1 MTAWLSRG
9 INLPLALAAAALTLW
24 SVSSSDPYSLRLLT
38 TAGVFATA
46 VLGYQFIFGHA
57 GALSLAQGTFFGLGA
72 YATGIAGSQFGLG
85 FEITFMLSI
94 ALPMVIAAVVAAPV
108 LRLESHYFALATLGI
123 GQVVLLIAINWEAFT
138 GGANGI
144 AGVPGVSVFG
154 FDVPRGWPLLVLV
167 WSVAILAALLSW
179 AAMRGVTGRAFAL
192 MRSDTLA
199 AMSCGIDIRRLRF
212 QAFLLSAMFGGAAG
226 ALHVHT
232 NRVISPDALEFHIM
246 VAILA
251 MTVVG
256 GRTHIAGAFVGA
268 VLLSHLA
275 EWFRFLEHY
284 YLLAYGILL
293 LLTIVAA
300 PWGIVGT
307 AEIVRR
313 RVFPEATPP
322 PPSPRQIPPVE
333 APLHGLKLRGL
344 TKNFGG
350 IRALDNVDIDV
361 QPGEILGLIGPN
373 GCGKTTLINVV
384 TGLEAADAGEIR
396 WNGRLLNGDSP
407 DALARSGIT
416 RTFQSTRLVEEET
429 ALDNVSIGR
438 WDGGQGP
445 TIDIARGQAMTLLNA
460 LNAGDAAMA
469 PVQSLTQ
476 GVRRRVEIARTLAS
490 IPSLLFLDEPA
501 AGLSSE
507 ERVTLA
513 AAIQKF
519 AKEGL
524 TLVIVDHDIEFIS
537 RISHRIVCLDRG
549 RVIASGTTAEINRDP
564 VAKSAYLD
572 GTINPR
578 LGQRLDG

>member
-1 MTAWLSRG
+1 MTVWLSRG
-9 INLPLALAAAALTLW
+9 INLPLTLAAAALLLW
-24 SVSSSDPYSLRLLT
+24 PFLSGDPYSLRLLT

-72 YATGIAGSQFGLG
+72 YVTGIAGSQFGWG

-94 ALPMVIAAVVAAPV
+94 AFPMIVALVVAIPV

-123 GQVVLLIAINWEAFT
+123 GQVVLLLAINWKSFT

-144 AGVPGVSVFG
+144 AGVPGVNAFG
-154 FDVPRGWPLLVLV
+154 FDIHRGWPLLVLV

-179 AAMRGVTGRAFAL
+179 TAMRGVTGRAFAL
-192 MRSDTLA
+192 MRSDALA
-199 AMSCGIDIRRLRF
+199 AMSCGIDIRRLRL

-246 VAILA
+246 VTILV

-268 VLLSHLA
+268 VLLSHFA

-293 LLTIVAA
+293 LLTVVAA

-307 AEIVRR
+307 LDFVRR
-313 RVFPEATPP
+313 RIFPETTLPP
-322 PPSPRQIPPVE
+322 PLPKQIPSAEVPF
-333 APLHGLKLRGL
+333 LGLKIRGL

-350 IRALDNVDIDV
+350 IRALDSVDIEV

-384 TGLEAADAGEIR
+384 NGLEELDDGEIW
-396 WNGRLLNGDSP
+396 WNGKLLNGKSP

-416 RTFQSTRLVEEET
+416 RTFQSTRLVEEDT
-429 ALDNVSIGR
+429 ALDNAAIGR
-438 WDGGQGP
+438 WEGGKGP
-445 TIDIARGQAMTLLNA
+445 TIEVARGQAMTLLNA
-460 LNAGDAAMA
+460 LDVGNVAMT
-469 PVQSLTQ
+469 PIQNLTQ
-476 GVRRRVEIARTLAS
+476 GKRRRVEIARTLAT

-501 AGLSSE
+501 AGLSVE

-513 AAIQKF
+513 KALQKLTQT
-519 AKEGL
+519 GI

-537 RISHRIVCLDRG
+537 KVSHRIICLVRG
-549 RVIASGTTAEINRDP
+549 RVIASGTIEEISSVP
-564 VAKSAYLD
+564 AAKATYFD
-572 GTINPR
+572 GASNSKAS
-578 LGQRLDG
+578 QYQND

>member
-1 MTAWLSRG
+1 MIAWLSRG
-9 INLPLALAAAALTLW
+9 INLPLALAAAALLLW
-24 SVSSSDPYSLRLLT
+24 SVSAGDSYSLRLLT

-72 YATGIAGSQFGLG
+72 YVTGITGSQLGWG
-85 FEITFMLSI
+85 FETTFLLSI
-94 ALPMVIAAVVAAPV
+94 ALPMIVAAVVAMPV

-123 GQVVLLIAINWEAFT
+123 GQVVLLIAINWTSFT

-144 AGVPGVSVFG
+144 AGVPGVGIFG
-154 FDVPRGWPLLVLV
+154 FDVLRGWPLLVLV
-167 WSVAILAALLSW
+167 WSIAILASLLSW
-179 AAMRGVTGRAFAL
+179 TAMRGTTGRAFAL

-232 NRVISPDALEFHIM
+232 NRIISPDALEFHIM
-246 VAILA
+246 VAILV

-284 YLLAYGILL
+284 YLLAYGVLL
-293 LLTIVAA
+293 LLTVVAA

-307 AEIVRR
+307 AEIARR
-313 RVFPEATPP
+313 RFFPETISPP
-322 PPSPRQIPPVE
+322 PRPNQIPSAE
-333 APLHGLKLRGL
+333 EPLHGLNIRGL

-350 IRALDNVDIDV
+350 IRALDNVNIDV
-361 QPGEILGLIGPN
+361 QPGVILGLIGPN

-384 TGLEAADAGEIR
+384 NGLETADAGEIR
-396 WNGRLLNGDSP
+396 WNDKLLNGNSP

-416 RTFQSTRLVEEET
+416 RTFQSTRLVEEDT
-429 ALDNVSIGR
+429 ALDNVAVGR
-438 WDGGQGP
+438 WEGGKGP
-445 TIDIARGQAMTLLNA
+445 TIDTARGQAMTLLNA
-460 LNAGDAAMA
+460 LDVGNAAMTL
-469 PVQSLTQ
+469 VQSLTQ
-476 GVRRRVEIARTLAS
+476 GVRRRVEIARTLAT

-501 AGLSSE
+501 AGLSAE
-507 ERVTLA
+507 ERETLVV
-513 AAIQKF
+513 AIRKF
-519 AKEGL
+519 AKDGL

-537 RISHRIVCLDRG
+537 KVSHRIVCLDRG
-549 RVIASGTTAEINRDP
+549 QVIASGTAAEISQDP
-564 VAKSAYLD
+564 VAKSTYFN
-572 GTINPR
+572 GTSNPKA
-578 LGQRLDG
+578 GQSQDD